1 MIQQGRAFIMIYL
14 HVLFQTRNWRISV
27 PTYFTGEKHFSCM
40 NLPVL
45 YRLYLSGNI
54 FLQSLH
60 PFSLLSSNTAEW
72 PSCISRKVFL
82 WCVPRGPFSFASFL
96 HRRQRCL
103 IPEWSEFLCLFKVPF
118 LWNAFPQSAHWYD
131 LYAFSHE
138 ALCHNLLKIY
148 CHRTH
153 KQSLHFFHE
162 HTLRLVGNFLLQISP
177 QTFFHIH
184 VQIQCAALN
193 RDSLI

>member
-1 MIQQGRAFIMIYL
+1 M
-14 HVLFQTRNWRISV
+14 VLFYMCSEAAFKCTIV
-27 PTYFTGEKHFSCM
+27 PTNFTVKRFFTCVKHSMTLQLRSITKKFKTIFTLTIITTWFCRAGASSWFICMCFFKPEIEGYLCPHTSQEKSISAV
-40 NLPVL
+40 LPVL

-60 PFSLLSSNTAEW
+60 QFSLLSSNTAEW

-82 WCVPRGPFSFASFL
+82 WCLPRGPFSFASFL

-138 ALCHNLLKIY
+138 ALCHNL
-148 CHRTH
+148 
-153 KQSLHFFHE
+153 
-162 HTLRLVGNFLLQISP
+162 
-177 QTFFHIH
+177 
-184 VQIQCAALN
+184 
-193 RDSLI
+193 